1 MMKLKLSK
9 NSIKFLNNLSEKE
22 KLRIKQKLK
31 YLIVNLNETG
41 NIPFQELDIKTL
53 TGDWKGYFRLRIG
66 KIRIIFN
73 LLYEQNELFVYE
85 IDYRGNIYKKN

>member
-1 MMKLKLSK
+1 MIKLKLSK

-31 YLIVNLNETG
+31 YLIVNLNETR

-53 TGDWKGYFRLRIG
+53 TGDWKGYFRLRI
-66 KIRIIFN
+66 K
-73 LLYEQNELFVYE
+73 
-85 IDYRGNIYKKN
+85 